1 MGEQGMCSDIL
12 KDLASEQDIRA
23 AVEQELN
30 DPSSRIAA
38 GAARILRRNPRLSEQ
53 MTPLQLVS
61 TAYEAILSTRT
72 WNKNVPFP
80 LHVFRTMRSLA
91 NNDTRKIK
99 TTRPQ
104 IVFGQEEYDDQ
115 IDEDQLPSP
124 EEILIEKQTVVA
136 RVSKLRS
143 LLHKDP
149 VALEILNLFLE
160 HGLSKAEIRSKLNL
174 SNTKFWSADRKIQRA
189 VEKLGD
195 E

>member
-1 MGEQGMCSDIL
+1 MCSEIL
-12 KDLASEQDIRA
+12 KDLASAQEIRA

-38 GAARILRRNPRLSEQ
+38 AAARILRRNPRLSEQ
-53 MTPLQLVS
+53 MSPLQLVS
-61 TAYEAILSTRT
+61 MAYEAILSTRT
-72 WNKNVPFP
+72 WNKKVPFP

-99 TTRPQ
+99 TTQPQ

-115 IDEDQLPSP
+115 IDEADDEDQLPSP
-124 EEILIEKQTVVA
+124 EEILIERQTIVERVA
-136 RVSKLRS
+136 KLRS
-143 LLHKDP
+143 LLQKDP
-149 VALEILNLFLE
+149 VALQILNLFLE